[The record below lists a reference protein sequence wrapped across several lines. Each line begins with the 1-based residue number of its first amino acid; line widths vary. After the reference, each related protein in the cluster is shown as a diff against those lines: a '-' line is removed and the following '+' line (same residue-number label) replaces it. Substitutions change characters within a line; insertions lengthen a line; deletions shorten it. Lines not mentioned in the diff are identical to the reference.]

1 MAHTHFLSLM
11 TLVALFLQVQ
21 SQQGSAGQNG
31 GMQSPGREQQG
42 VSPPPR
48 QPVNG
53 ADFNHNNQPPQMR
66 PPPKNCTYMTCH
78 LSTCVMNDNN
88 VPVCQCYNSSYLL
101 VDRTR
106 CKSRADIGQ
115 QNAATAQRNQQF
127 QSALNAM
134 QSMSRCPHSM
144 PACPDAANVPHP
156 LRGQC
161 ANSTKEC
168 YGNNNTLFHGLR
180 DSCKQQGMMWCAVT
194 ASCSSLPCPPPNPT
208 CSASQVRCPD
218 WSCAADAASCPSS
231 GNGLVTCPDGMTTA
245 SSFRACAEM
254 GIFWQGCPPGSK
266 PCSANPNICVKHQ
279 DECEALTGCPETM
292 KSCGPRRNAQG
303 VALYNSS
310 TNRPIMTCVSQCQ
323 SRPPQPAPTTAAL
336 RPGLGSEAMEV
347 KAADGA
353 PAFAMKALHS
363 NAFRR
368 MDNLSEAVNFT
379 IAPVSASA
387 LQEGPFALLYSSGN
401 IVSSVITIEPSA
413 ALVIDGGLTIDIP
426 IDGSKEMCSQI
437 LQNVQMV
444 VVSDLL
450 NFNATPEGLGSCS
463 MGSVGNC
470 SCAATIYH
478 FSTYAV
484 ANSYSVYSVSSV
496 NSSVTE
502 STVTVSDTVTTTSST
517 PSTTSSTTSTSTAAQ
532 QAQTTS
538 TTPAPSLN
546 SSSATT
552 IAKNFMFSMFFVIV
566 GMSCR
571 ILMF

>member
-1 MAHTHFLSLM
+1 MRNVARVSLL
-11 TLVALFLQVQ
+11 LVIINSLRVCAQPP
-21 SQQGSAGQNG
+21 NG
-31 GMQSPGREQQG
+31 PGGHRG
-42 VSPPPR
+42 GPPPGVKPR
-48 QPVNG
+48 P
-53 ADFNHNNQPPQMR
+53 ADCAD
-66 PPPKNCTYMTCH
+66 KTCH

-88 VPVCQCYNSSYLL
+88 VPVCQCYNSSYAPLPDGRGCIL
-101 VDRTR
+101 
-106 CKSRADIGQ
+106 RADIGQ